1 MSEQPA
7 SDARPAQES
16 RQDEL
21 REGRS
26 PWDSSGR
33 PLRHIA
39 EHDLHCDVL
48 VVGAGITGAML
59 AEHLTGSGKVVPGN
73 VIVID
78 RERTGLGSTLASTA
92 MLQWEIDRSL
102 GDLTEL
108 YGFAAA
114 AQIYRKSFQAVGA
127 LKQHVTNLGLKCCL
141 LPRRSLYLAAGS
153 GDGAKVLQAE
163 QRLRERAGLPTR
175 YLDHRALLHDYGIG
189 REAALESLGSAE
201 ADPVCMAHQLL
212 ETAMKRG
219 ARLYEGE
226 AIAYECSRT
235 GVAVQLR
242 DGPAIEASKVVLAT
256 GYAMPDCVQTELATP
271 SASWALATRPQ
282 SPRGHWP
289 PHCWPHDALIWEDAT
304 PYAYLRTTGDN
315 RIIIGGEDE
324 RGLHDPG
331 ERQAL
336 TAAKVERLQRKLHS
350 LFPDC
355 DPVADY
361 AWSGAFSETR
371 DGLPLIGPVPGQPG
385 LHAAY
390 GYGGNGITFS
400 FLAAR
405 MLARQMAGGHEAWD
419 EQVALDRPLPAV
431 SG

>member
-1 MSEQPA
+1 MQQQPA
-7 SDARPAQES
+7 SDARPAQEA
-16 RQDEL
+16 RHDEL

-26 PWDSSGR
+26 PWDASGR
-33 PLRHIA
+33 PLRRSP
-39 EHDLHCDVL
+39 ERDLHCDVL
-48 VVGAGITGAML
+48 IVGAGITGAML
-59 AEHLTGSGKVVPGN
+59 AEHLTGPGKDSGKDVL
-73 VIVID
+73 VID
-78 RERTGLGSTLASTA
+78 RERTGFGSTLASTA

-102 GDLTEL
+102 GELTAL
-108 YGFAAA
+108 YGFEPA

-127 LKQHVTNLGLKCCL
+127 LKQHVTSLGLKCCL
-141 LPRRSLYLAAGS
+141 LPRRSLYLAAGT
-153 GDGAKVLQAE
+153 GDGAEALQEE

-175 YLDHRALLHDYGIG
+175 YLDHRALLQEYGIG

-212 ETAMKRG
+212 ETAMQRG

-226 AIAYECSRT
+226 AIAYETSRA

-242 DGPAIEASKVVLAT
+242 DGPAIEAKKVVLAT

-282 SPRGHWP
+282 PAKGPWP
-289 PHCWPHDALIWEDAT
+289 NDALIWEDAT
-304 PYAYLRTTGDN
+304 PYAYLRTTADN

-324 RGLHDPG
+324 PGLIDPG
-331 ERQAL
+331 ARQAL
-336 TAAKVERLQRKLHS
+336 TAAKVERLQDKLRS
-350 LFPDC
+350 LFPES
-355 DPVADY
+355 DPTADF

-385 LHAAY
+385 LFAAY

-405 MLARQMAGGHEAWD
+405 MLARQMAGRHEPWD
-419 EQVALDRPLPAV
+419 EQVALDRPLPHLA
-431 SG
+431 